1 MVCVGNCFT
10 DLNSDEDE
18 MILAAA
24 SFQSEI
30 APLIIISSD
39 EEENDIDEISFFY
52 TLMIYEI
59 DK

>member
-1 MVCVGNCFT
+1 
-10 DLNSDEDE
+10 

-39 EEENDIDEISFFY
+39 EEKENDIDEILFF
-52 TLMIYEI
+52 THCDDL
-59 DK
+59 